1 MYSDVIRTNIVNDL
15 ESQITNIVE
24 ATITLASQ
32 GYTINSDKKI
42 KLQWLNI
49 LNHAFENI
57 NVFEPKQ
64 QDKLEIIYNKLF
76 TL

>member
-15 ESQITNIVE
+15 ESQIINIVE

-57 NVFEPKQ
+57 NVLEPKQ

>member
-57 NVFEPKQ
+57 NVLKPKQ

>member
-15 ESQITNIVE
+15 ESQIINIV
-24 ATITLASQ
+24 AANITLASQ

-57 NVFEPKQ
+57 NVFEPTQ
-64 QDKLEIIYNKLF
+64 QDQLEIIYNKLF

>member
-15 ESQITNIVE
+15 ESQIINIVE

-57 NVFEPKQ
+57 NVLEHKQ